1 MGFKHKQV
9 IMLAFGH
16 AVEYVIDEFV
26 TATHIQPR
34 TRFWNLDSKWH
45 GILVLKLGV
54 LICFL
59 ILVPTRFRIYSINTA
74 VFGFSSFHSSPH
86 VVVIYSCNSF

>member
-45 GILVLKLGV
+45 E
-54 LICFL
+54 
-59 ILVPTRFRIYSINTA
+59 Y
-74 VFGFSSFHSSPH
+74 
-86 VVVIYSCNSF
+86 

>member
-45 GILVLKLGV
+45 GILRFEAR
-54 LICFL
+54 CFNL
-59 ILVPTRFRIYSINTA
+59 FPYSSAYKI
-74 VFGFSSFHSSPH
+74 
-86 VVVIYSCNSF
+86 